1 MLVFILILLQVDASC
16 IAVEVDIKPMND
28 EDEEIDNAFAYWSY
42 CMSLISNEAPNIDK
56 TTAVI
61 TLVLSLIIFLKCMIH
76 RVR

>member
-1 MLVFILILLQVDASC
+1 MQDDSSC
-16 IAVEVDIKPMND
+16 IAVEVDIKQID
-28 EDEEIDNAFAYWSY
+28 DDKKIDNAFAYWSY

-61 TLVLSLIIFLKCMIH
+61 TLVLSLIVCKKCMLH